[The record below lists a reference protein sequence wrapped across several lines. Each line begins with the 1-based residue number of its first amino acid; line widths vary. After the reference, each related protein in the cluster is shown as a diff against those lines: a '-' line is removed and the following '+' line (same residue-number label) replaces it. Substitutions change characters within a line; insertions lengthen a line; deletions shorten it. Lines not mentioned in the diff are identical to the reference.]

1 MSYTN
6 NSMYRI
12 TPIVAATEAV
22 AVFGILIST
31 TLNVK
36 HPHAVDK
43 GSKGTKNPNTN
54 LERKNR
60 VDGVARR
67 CLSGTTW
74 PNIEFASNVVC
85 SGQST
90 ARVLLLLLLLRFS
103 SYFPD
108 DHTSLIYVDNGI
120 WDENDSPVTTTI
132 SSTLVARAHP
142 WSKIF
147 DSLSMLPFFY
157 QAA

>member
-1 MSYTN
+1 
-6 NSMYRI
+6 MYRI

-60 VDGVARR
+60 VDGVAAVLIRDNMTEYR
-67 CLSGTTW
+67 VRFECGVLGSEYSNRNSKGS
-74 PNIEFASNVVC
+74 AS
-85 SGQST
+85 SST
-90 ARVLLLLLLLRFS
+90 AAIQFL
-103 SYFPD
+103 FP
-108 DHTSLIYVDNGI
+108 
-120 WDENDSPVTTTI
+120 
-132 SSTLVARAHP
+132 
-142 WSKIF
+142 
-147 DSLSMLPFFY
+147 
-157 QAA
+157 